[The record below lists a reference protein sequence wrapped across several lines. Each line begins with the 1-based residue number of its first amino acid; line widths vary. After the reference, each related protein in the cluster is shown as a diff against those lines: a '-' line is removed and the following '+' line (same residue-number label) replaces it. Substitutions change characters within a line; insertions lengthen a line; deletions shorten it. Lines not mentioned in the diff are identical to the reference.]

1 MSCEVVDF
9 PLGRIVILC
18 EGERV
23 VRIHFLRGKESLK
36 CSHSTFSK
44 KVAKEIREYLNGK
57 RKRFTVKFSVNGSEF
72 AKRLI
77 KAVCEI
83 PYGETRS
90 YGDLA
95 KIIDRPKAARA
106 VGRVMAANR
115 IPIIIP
121 CHRVVK
127 ADGSIGGYSGGID
140 IKRFLL
146 KLEQK

>member
-1 MSCEVVDF
+1 MDCEVVDF

-18 EGERV
+18 DEDRV
-23 VRIHFLRGKESLK
+23 VRVYFLKDRESVK
-36 CSHSTFSK
+36 RSHSIFSK
-44 KVAKEIREYLNGK
+44 KVAREIKEYLNGK

-115 IPIIIP
+115 VPIIIP

-127 ADGSIGGYSGGID
+127 ADGSIGGYSAGID